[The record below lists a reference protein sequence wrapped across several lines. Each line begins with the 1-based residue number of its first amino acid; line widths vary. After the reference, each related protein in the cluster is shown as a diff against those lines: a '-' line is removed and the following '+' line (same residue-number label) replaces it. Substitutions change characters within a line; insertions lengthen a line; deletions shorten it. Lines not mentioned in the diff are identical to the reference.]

1 MELLKVILW
10 QVAVTFNLPTT
21 DPEAKI
27 KVFPTTYFQMLSLL
41 QSTERASSSQVSSE
55 CSYSFLLRLSW
66 LLCKVI
72 KFFLHSTWRA
82 WWYDLMWVLSIVGR
96 YSWWGFKNPP
106 ALGISWPC
114 HHLIWYLGVKPW
126 GRAIFLMRCH
136 YLISSWSRFMIM
148 QQDVLHIIYWCCC
161 RERAKSTT
169 FLKNIRGY
177 MGGVSASAWWMRTV
191 DGVMPGTVLAS
202 IMITSPVSAC
212 TKASMR
218 ANPSKPKAFATIS
231 ILFLHDVIA
240 ASLTSDEG
248 GGVKFTPVPPASA
261 VQQSQQSY
269 HHFGT
274 TLAQVRN
281 FITTLRG

>member
-82 WWYDLMWVLSIVGR
+82 WWYDLMWVLSVVGG

-106 ALGISWPC
+106 ALRISWPC

-136 YLISSWSRFMIM
+136 YLISSWSKIHDYAARCTPYHLLMLLSRKSQIHNFSEEHSW
-148 QQDVLHIIYWCCC
+148 VYGWCLCKC
-161 RERAKSTT
+161 LQNHNVVESSW
-169 FLKNIRGY
+169 I
-177 MGGVSASAWWMRTV
+177 
-191 DGVMPGTVLAS
+191 LA
-202 IMITSPVSAC
+202 
-212 TKASMR
+212 
-218 ANPSKPKAFATIS
+218 
-231 ILFLHDVIA
+231 
-240 ASLTSDEG
+240 
-248 GGVKFTPVPPASA
+248 
-261 VQQSQQSY
+261 
-269 HHFGT
+269 
-274 TLAQVRN
+274 
-281 FITTLRG
+281 